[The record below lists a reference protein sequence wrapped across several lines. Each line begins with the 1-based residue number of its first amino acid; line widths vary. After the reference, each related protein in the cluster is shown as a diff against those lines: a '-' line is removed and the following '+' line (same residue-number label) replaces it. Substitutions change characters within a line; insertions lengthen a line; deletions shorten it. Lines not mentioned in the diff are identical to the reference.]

1 MISKFRLSIYK
12 SKEKS
17 LIANFIL
24 VSRDLSLEGK
34 STLFNHDTPNCAK
47 LLVLKNKNMMVVK

>member
-1 MISKFRLSIYK
+1 MISKFRLSIYQ
-12 SKEKS
+12 SKEKK

-34 STLFNHDTPNCAK
+34 LTLFNHDEPNWAK
-47 LLVLKNKNMMVVK
+47 LLNFSVKKL